1 MDRRIPTSRTSAQPV
16 PVAADPRPGGREAPP
31 YDTRSLLRHLRPY
44 LMGATVLPVIAA
56 LYWGQGV
63 LIPVALASLLTFL
76 LSPVVSGLEHL
87 GLGRLRAGRP
97 IAVALVVSL
106 VFSALGGTA
115 WVITQQVLA
124 LGSELPRYRGNL
136 MRKITDLRGAGRQGG
151 LAAVQSTAKQ
161 VLGELQKEEVPKGE
175 SKPVPVVVK
184 SNGGGIWQ
192 LPKILEFLGSA
203 AFLLVLVVF
212 MLIEQHEIRNR
223 FIRLI
228 GHGRLASATRALD
241 EAAARISRYLVAQ
254 TIVNAAY
261 GTALGLGLYFIGLPY
276 AVMWGFLAFALR
288 FIPYLGP
295 LMAAVGPVALSLA
308 VFSDWQRPLTT
319 VGLFL
324 VVEVITYVALEPL
337 MYGHSTGVSQVALL
351 VALAFWTWL
360 WGPIGL
366 VLGTPLTVCLV
377 VLGKHVPAL
386 GFINVMMTDEPALPV
401 DVSYYQR
408 LLARDSTEGT
418 EILDGYLANHS
429 LEQAYDEILVR
440 ALSRAKRDRDAQRV
454 SDEEVHAVYQAGRE
468 TVEKLS
474 ARRHAASE
482 DADTIE
488 STAIDEAP
496 LVLGC
501 PAGDEGDE
509 VALLMFGQLL
519 RPTDCTLE
527 LAPAGALS
535 GEVVTLVS
543 ERKPAVVVIA
553 AVPPEGLAQA
563 RHLCKRLRARFPDM
577 KIIVGRW
584 GDVDEDGDRASL
596 LEAGADAVAST
607 FRQSRDQLLE
617 RASLV

>member
-1 MDRRIPTSRTSAQPV
+1 M
-16 PVAADPRPGGREAPP
+16 PVATDARSASREAPLF
-31 YDTRSLLRHLRPY
+31 DARGLLRHVRPY

-56 LYWGQGV
+56 LYWGQAV
-63 LIPVALASLLTFL
+63 LIPVALASMLTFL
-76 LSPVVSGLEHL
+76 LSPLVSGLERL
-87 GLGRLRAGRP
+87 GLARLRAGRAL
-97 IAVALVVSL
+97 AVALVVAL
-106 VFSALGGTA
+106 VFSALGATT
-115 WVITQQVLA
+115 WVIAHQVLA

-136 MRKITDLRGAGRQGG
+136 MQKITDLRVAGRSGG

-161 VLGELQKEEVPKGE
+161 VLGELQKGEVPKGE

-184 SNGGGIWQ
+184 SDVGIWQ
-192 LPKILEFLGSA
+192 LPKILEFLGGA

-228 GHGRLASATRALD
+228 GHGRLASTTRALD

-276 AVMWGFLAFALR
+276 AVMWGFLAFSLR

-295 LMAAVGPVALSLA
+295 PMAAVGPVVLSLA
-308 VFSDWQRPLTT
+308 VFSDWQRPLITI
-319 VGLFL
+319 GLFL
-324 VVEVITYVALEPL
+324 AVELITYIGLEPL
-337 MYGHSTGVSQVALL
+337 MYGHSIGVSQVALL

-366 VLGTPLTVCLV
+366 ALGTPLTVCLV

-386 GFINVMMTDEPALPV
+386 GFISVMMTDEPALPV

-408 LLARDSTEGT
+408 LLARDSTESA
-418 EILDGYLANHS
+418 EILDGYLADHS

-454 SDEEVHAVYQAGRE
+454 SDDEVHSVYQAGRE

-474 ARRHAASE
+474 ARRHDASE
-482 DADTIE
+482 EGDTIE
-488 STAIDEAP
+488 STAVAEAP

-501 PAGDEGDE
+501 PAADEGDE

-519 RPTDCTLE
+519 KPTDCTLE
-527 LAPAGALS
+527 IIPAAALS
-535 GEVVTLVS
+535 GEVVSLVS
-543 ERKPAVVVIA
+543 ERKPTVVVIG
-553 AVPPEGLAQA
+553 AVAPEGLAQA
-563 RHLCKRLRARFPDM
+563 RYLCKRLRARFPDL
-577 KIIVGRW
+577 KVIVGRW
-584 GDVDEDGDRASL
+584 GEIAGEGDRASL

-607 FRQSRDQLLE
+607 FAQSRDQLRE
-617 RASLV
+617 RVHLD

>member
-1 MDRRIPTSRTSAQPV
+1 M
-16 PVAADPRPGGREAPP
+16 PVATDARSASREAPP
-31 YDTRSLLRHLRPY
+31 FEARSLLRHLRPY
-44 LMGATVLPVIAA
+44 LIGATVLPVAAA
-56 LYWGQGV
+56 LYWGRGV
-63 LIPVALASLLTFL
+63 LIPVALASLFTFL
-76 LSPVVSGLEHL
+76 LSPLVSGLERL
-87 GLGRLRAGRP
+87 GLGRLPAGRAL
-97 IAVALVVSL
+97 AVALVVSL

-124 LGSELPRYRGNL
+124 LGSELPHYRGNL
-136 MRKITDLRGAGRQGG
+136 MRKIVDLRGAGGHGG
-151 LAAVQSTAKQ
+151 LAEVQSTAKQ
-161 VLGELQKEEVPKGE
+161 VMGELQKQELPKGE
-175 SKPVPVVVK
+175 TKPLPVVVK
-184 SNGGGIWQ
+184 SDGGGIWQ
-192 LPKILEFLGSA
+192 LPKILESLGIA
-203 AFLLVLVVF
+203 AFVVVLVVF

-228 GHGRLASATRALD
+228 GHGRLASTTRAFD
-241 EAAARISRYLVAQ
+241 DAAARITRYLVAQ
-254 TIVNAAY
+254 TILNAAY
-261 GTALGLGLYFIGLPY
+261 GAALGLGLSFIGLPY
-276 AVMWGFLAFALR
+276 AMMWGFLAFALR

-308 VFSDWQRPLTT
+308 VFSNWQRPLTT

-324 VVEVITYVALEPL
+324 VVELITYMALEPL

-366 VLGTPLTVCLV
+366 ALGTPLTVCLV

-386 GFINVMMTDEPALPV
+386 GFISVMMTDEPALPV
-401 DVSYYQR
+401 DVSCYQR

-418 EILDGYLANHS
+418 EILDGYLADHS

-454 SDEEVHAVYQAGRE
+454 SDEEVHSVYQAGRE

-474 ARRHAASE
+474 ARRHEASE
-482 DADTIE
+482 EGTTIE
-488 STAIDEAP
+488 STAVEEAP

-501 PAGDEGDE
+501 PAADEGDE

-519 RPTDCTLE
+519 KPTDCTLE
-527 LAPAGALS
+527 IVPASTLS
-535 GEVVTLVS
+535 GEIVSLVS
-543 ERKPAVVVIA
+543 ERKPTAVVIG

-563 RHLCKRLRARFPDM
+563 RYLCKRLRARFPEL
-577 KIIVGRW
+577 KVIVGRW
-584 GDVDEDGDRASL
+584 GEFPGESDRASL

-607 FRQSRDQLLE
+607 FAQSRDQLLE
-617 RASLV
+617 RVHLV

>member
-1 MDRRIPTSRTSAQPV
+1 M
-16 PVAADPRPGGREAPP
+16 PVATDARSASREAPP
-31 YDTRSLLRHLRPY
+31 FEARSLLRHLRPY
-44 LMGATVLPVIAA
+44 LIGATVLPVAAA
-56 LYWGQGV
+56 LYWGRGV
-63 LIPVALASLLTFL
+63 LIPVALASLFTFL
-76 LSPVVSGLEHL
+76 LSPLVSGLERL
-87 GLGRLRAGRP
+87 GLGRLRAGRAL
-97 IAVALVVSL
+97 AVALVVSL

-124 LGSELPRYRGNL
+124 LGSELPHYRGNL
-136 MRKITDLRGAGRQGG
+136 MRKIVDLRGAGGHGG
-151 LAAVQSTAKQ
+151 LAEVQSTAKQ
-161 VLGELQKEEVPKGE
+161 VMGELQKQELPKGE
-175 SKPVPVVVK
+175 TKPLPVVVK
-184 SNGGGIWQ
+184 SDGGGIWQ
-192 LPKILEFLGSA
+192 LPKILESLGIA
-203 AFLLVLVVF
+203 AFVVVLVVF

-228 GHGRLASATRALD
+228 GHGRLASTTRAFD
-241 EAAARISRYLVAQ
+241 DAAARITRYLVAQ
-254 TIVNAAY
+254 TILNAAY
-261 GTALGLGLYFIGLPY
+261 GAALGLGLSFIGLPY
-276 AVMWGFLAFALR
+276 AMMWGFLAFALR

-308 VFSDWQRPLTT
+308 VFSNWQRPLTT

-324 VVEVITYVALEPL
+324 VVELITYMALEPL

-366 VLGTPLTVCLV
+366 ALGTPLTVCLV

-386 GFINVMMTDEPALPV
+386 GFISVMMTDEPALPV

-418 EILDGYLANHS
+418 EILDGYLADHS

-454 SDEEVHAVYQAGRE
+454 SDEEVHSVYQAGRE

-474 ARRHAASE
+474 ARRHEASE
-482 DADTIE
+482 EGDTIE
-488 STAIDEAP
+488 STAVAEAP

-501 PAGDEGDE
+501 PAADEGDE

-519 RPTDCTLE
+519 KPTDCTLE
-527 LAPAGALS
+527 IVPASTLS
-535 GEVVTLVS
+535 GEIVSLVS
-543 ERKPAVVVIA
+543 ERKPTAVVIG

-563 RHLCKRLRARFPDM
+563 RYLCKRLRARFPEL
-577 KIIVGRW
+577 KVIVGRW
-584 GDVDEDGDRASL
+584 GEFPGEGDRTSL

-607 FRQSRDQLLE
+607 FAQSRDQLLE
-617 RASLV
+617 RVHLV

>member
-1 MDRRIPTSRTSAQPV
+1 V
-16 PVAADPRPGGREAPP
+16 PVAADARSASREAPLF
-31 YDTRSLLRHLRPY
+31 DGRSFLRHVRPY

-76 LSPVVSGLEHL
+76 LSPLVSGLERL
-87 GLGRLRAGRP
+87 GLARFRAGRA
-97 IAVALVVSL
+97 IAVAVVVAL
-106 VFSALGGTA
+106 VFSALGTTT
-115 WVITQQVLA
+115 WVIAQQVLA

-136 MRKITDLRGAGRQGG
+136 MQKITDLRVAGRSGG
-151 LAAVQSTAKQ
+151 LAAVESTAKQ
-161 VLGELQKEEVPKGE
+161 VLGELQKGEVPKGE

-184 SNGGGIWQ
+184 SDVGIWQ
-192 LPKILEFLGSA
+192 LPKILELLGGS

-276 AVMWGFLAFALR
+276 AMMWGFLAFSLR

-295 LMAAVGPVALSLA
+295 PMAAVGPVVLSLA
-308 VFSDWQRPLTT
+308 IFSDWQRPLIT

-324 VVEVITYVALEPL
+324 AVELITYIGLEPL
-337 MYGHSTGVSQVALL
+337 MYGHSIGVSQVALL

-366 VLGTPLTVCLV
+366 ALGTPLTVCLV

-386 GFINVMMTDEPALPV
+386 GFISVMMTDEPALPV

-408 LLARDSTEGT
+408 LLARDSTEGA
-418 EILDGYLANHS
+418 EILDGYLADHS

-454 SDEEVHAVYQAGRE
+454 SDEEVHSVYQAGRE

-474 ARRHAASE
+474 ARRHEASE
-482 DADTIE
+482 EGDTIE
-488 STAIDEAP
+488 STAVAEAP

-501 PAGDEGDE
+501 PAADEGDE

-519 RPTDCTLE
+519 KPTDCTLE
-527 LAPAGALS
+527 IVPASTLS
-535 GEVVTLVS
+535 GEIVSLVS
-543 ERKPAVVVIA
+543 ERKPTAVVIG

-563 RHLCKRLRARFPDM
+563 RYLCKRLRARFPEL
-577 KIIVGRW
+577 KVIVGRW
-584 GDVDEDGDRASL
+584 GEFPGEGDRTSL

-607 FRQSRDQLLE
+607 FAQSRDQLLE
-617 RASLV
+617 RVHLV